1 MSHQK
6 RIAII
11 TGSNRGLGKA
21 IVQYL
26 AQSEFSQFYHVIM
39 TGRNV
44 DQVSLAQEEIL
55 QNIQKQKQKCQ
66 IEVQRLDVADSKS
79 IKQFSNWFQN
89 NFDRYDVLFNNA
101 GVVNKQLDDYNL
113 QKKPDQENARW
124 TMQTNFF
131 GTIELTKCLLP
142 NLSQDGKILMMS
154 SNLGI
159 LQYQGEKGKQ
169 FLSNHNLNEQDLIQ
183 AAQNYINN
191 ANQNDTTMFCNSSYH
206 TSKALL
212 NSYCRIVGPK
222 ILEPNQSMYAISP
235 GWVKTDMGGEFA
247 EETIE
252 QSGPFLADLITKL
265 PYGRNKLSF
274 KFIEKMKEIDY

>member
-6 RIAII
+6 RVAII

-26 AQSEFSQFYHVIM
+26 AQSEFSSYYHVIM
-39 TGRNV
+39 TGRNI
-44 DQVSLAQEEIL
+44 DQVSQAKEEIL
-55 QNIQKQKQKCQ
+55 LQNVQKQTCQ
-66 IEVQRLDVADSKS
+66 IEVQKLDVAESKS
-79 IKQFSNWFQN
+79 IKEFSNWFQKHYN
-89 NFDRYDVLFNNA
+89 NYDVLFNNA

-142 NLSQDGKILMMS
+142 NLSSDGKILMMS

-169 FLSNHNLNEQDLIQ
+169 FLTDNNLNEKDLIQ
-183 AAQNYINN
+183 AAQSYIQN

-222 ILEPNQSMYAISP
+222 ILQPNQSMYAISP
-235 GWVKTDMGGEFA
+235 GWVKTDMGGQFA

-252 QSGPFLADLITKL
+252 QSGPFLADLITKQ
-265 PYGRNKLSF
+265 PYGRNNLSF